1 MITMLSAM
9 RLSRIKCAIIGLLVL
24 LLAGCSSV
32 RLGYNNAPLLVWWW
46 LDGYVDFSREHAPR
60 AQQGIERWFEWHRA
74 TQLPIYAQLLA
85 AVGPEML
92 EPATPAQVCRW
103 QARVRDALSP
113 SLERAVEIAAELVPT
128 LGEAQLRH
136 IEQRYAKINDEMRSD
151 FLQPDPAV
159 RLRESIKR
167 TVERAE
173 RLYGPLGE
181 PQQRVIAAGVAASP
195 FDPELWLADRQRRQR
210 DTLAILRELGSTP
223 ADRDQRLAGLRTLAL
238 RLERSPDPGY
248 RAYQARLVEYNCGF
262 AAQIHN
268 AATDE
273 QRRRARDTVKGW
285 EADLRALTAT
295 PG

>member
-1 MITMLSAM
+1 M
-9 RLSRIKCAIIGLLVL
+9 LVL

-173 RLYGPLGE
+173 RL
-181 PQQRVIAAGVAASP
+181 
-195 FDPELWLADRQRRQR
+195 DRQRRQR